1 MVKIINKGKLKDY
14 VYDISLDGTVVNA
27 LGMNIASNTDGFD
40 LQMPDTFRFTKE
52 HPYIGK
58 GISRNVK
65 KGVPYI
71 EQYGDI
77 AEFEERFFTHAYNGG
92 ILKMGIDSEECLAAN
107 VNLARKN
114 YFCLFPDGSV
124 KKVGNTIKS
133 RKMSGFLQ
141 KFIDKSCDLIL
152 HEKGHEFLEFYYNYI
167 DDIYNYRIPIKDIA
181 SKGNIKKNLTDYIAD
196 TKTLTKSG
204 SKKSRQAWYELAI
217 KNNINVHMGDSLYYI
232 NTGVKKSDSD
242 VKRITHKYVMI
253 DGKEEELNGKI
264 TRQLLT
270 PDCEKQNIVYKNL
283 KTKEKKEMLKKYIV
297 REEDEIILNCRLVP
311 QSIIEDE
318 HDVLCSQCEEYG
330 IEPIEYNVE
339 KYIDQFNNRIKP
351 LLVVFS
357 KDIRNDI
364 IITNPKD
371 RKYFT
376 EEQSKLVSGQPFEE
390 GDEDDYDV
398 LMTPE
403 KKEMEFWT
411 KIGKKP
417 PFTDDIG
424 QDWDKLVKDYND
436 EKKNED
442 NALFQEENKKYLEAL
457 DKLSETD
464 IKIFEET
471 GSLPSFLTDI
481 VTVSSD
487 LHFRFKK
494 IPDKTPSTGGYI
506 FDDIKIDFNDSH
518 FE

>member
-1 MVKIINKGKLKDY
+1 MVEVENLGKTDDY

-40 LQMPDTFRFTKE
+40 LQMPSEFRFTKE

-65 KGVPYI
+65 KGTAYI

-77 AEFEERFFTHAYNGG
+77 AEFEEKFFTHAYNGG
-92 ILKMGIDSEECLAAN
+92 ILKMGIDSEEFLLAN

-114 YFCLFPDGSV
+114 YFCLFPDGSI

-133 RKMSGFLQ
+133 RKMSGYLQ
-141 KFIDKSCDLIL
+141 KFIDNACDLIL
-152 HEKGHEFLEFYYNYI
+152 HEKGHEFLESYYNYI

-181 SKGNIKKNLTDYIAD
+181 SKGNIKKNLADYVKD
-196 TKTLTKSG
+196 CQTLTKAG
-204 SKKSRQAWYELAI
+204 NKKSRQAWYELAI
-217 KNNINVHMGDSLYYI
+217 KNNINVHMGDSIYYVNI
-232 NTGVKKSDSD
+232 GTKKADSD
-242 VKRITHKYVMI
+242 VKRITHKFVVI
-253 DGKEEELNGKI
+253 DGNEMELNAKL

-270 PDCEKQNIVYKNL
+270 PECEKNNIVYKNL
-283 KTKEKKEMLKKYIV
+283 KTKDKKEMLKKFIV
-297 REEDEIILNCRLVP
+297 REEDEIILNCQLVP
-311 QSIIEDE
+311 QDVIENE
-318 HDVLCSQCEEYG
+318 NNILCSQCEEYG

-339 KYIDQFNNRIKP
+339 KYIDQFNNRISP

-357 KDIRNDI
+357 RDIRDDI
-364 IITNPKD
+364 LITNPKD

-376 EEQSKLVSGQPFEE
+376 EEQSKLVSGQPIEE
-390 GDEDDYDV
+390 KDEDKYDV

-403 KKEMEFWT
+403 KKEMKFWT

-417 PFTDDIG
+417 PFVEDIG
-424 QDWDKLVKDYND
+424 QDWDRLVEEYKAEEEADN
-436 EKKNED
+436 
-442 NALFQEENKKYLEAL
+442 NALFQEEDKKYLEAL
-457 DKLSETD
+457 DKLSPSD
-464 IKIFEET
+464 ISTFEET
-471 GSLPSFLTDI
+471 GTLPSFLTDI
-481 VTVSSD
+481 VTISSD

-506 FDDIKIDFNDSH
+506 FDDIKIDLSD
-518 FE
+518 